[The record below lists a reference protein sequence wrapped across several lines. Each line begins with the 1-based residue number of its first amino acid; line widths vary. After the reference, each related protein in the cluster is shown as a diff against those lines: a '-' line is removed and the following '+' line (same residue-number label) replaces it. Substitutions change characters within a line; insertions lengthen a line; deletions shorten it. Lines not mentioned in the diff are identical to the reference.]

1 MAVPK
6 KRTSVSR
13 KGKRRG
19 GHTHKLH
26 RLFPLACGHCGELT
40 LLHRICPSCG
50 TYKGKQLLAPKYAP
64 DDGPDPEGNST
75 EELETTE
82 SES

>member
-13 KGKRRG
+13 KGKRHA

-26 RLFPLACGHCGELT
+26 ARLTIKCPNCSAAVIPH
-40 LLHRICPSCG
+40 HVCPSCG
-50 TYKGKQLLAPKYAP
+50 TYKGKEYIALKVKK
-64 DDGPDPEGNST
+64 
-75 EELETTE
+75 EETDADSAT
-82 SES
+82 

>member
-19 GHTHKLH
+19 GQHHKLSK
-26 RLFPLACGHCGELT
+26 RGNVLVDPTTGELT
-40 LLHRICPSCG
+40 LRHCVTPSG
-50 TYKGKQLLAPKYAP
+50 MYKDKKVFETKADREDL
-64 DDGPDPEGNST
+64 
-75 EELETTE
+75 EEDEA
-82 SES
+82 